1 MRARLFTRQL
11 FSLNSRHINTVV
23 ESRETGAVPAGEA
36 AANIIPNCI
45 GYPEQQQSRA
55 KTPHEPAP
63 HLALIYPERV
73 VDADNR
79 QPRSEQTA
87 IDRLEAMG
95 YTEMKLPPTYHFAHP
110 AYGIK
115 LQPAD
120 VPAMALKEDDCVRRR
135 APNDRVARRT
145 GQIYRADFILRSRE
159 KRSVLTSAIQE
170 RSIVAVTELQ
180 HPGL

>member
-36 AANIIPNCI
+36 ASNIIPNCI

-63 HLALIYPERV
+63 PLALIYPERV
-73 VDADNR
+73 VYADNR
-79 QPRSEQTA
+79 QTRSEQTD

-95 YTEMKLPPTYHFAHP
+95 YTEMKLPPTYQFAYP
-110 AYGIK
+110 AYCIK

-120 VPAMALKEDDCVRRR
+120 VPAMVIKEDYFVRR
-135 APNDRVARRT
+135 DRKSTRLNSSHV
-145 GQIYRADFILRSRE
+145 
-159 KRSVLTSAIQE
+159 K
-170 RSIVAVTELQ
+170 
-180 HPGL
+180 